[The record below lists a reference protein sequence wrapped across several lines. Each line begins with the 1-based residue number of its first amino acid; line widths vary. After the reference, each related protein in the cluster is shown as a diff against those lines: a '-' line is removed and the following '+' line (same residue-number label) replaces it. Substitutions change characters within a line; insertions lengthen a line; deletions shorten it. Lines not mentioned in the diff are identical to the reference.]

1 MEKIFSGLLTILLS
15 IALVYLLVCV
25 ACWAWGYVCVSVFGF
40 PMLTKM
46 QMLVLIAELVQ
57 IAARLAHHR
66 KHNKRIHTK
75 QQVKNLLLF
84 VCRKLV
90 KL

>member
-25 ACWAWGYVCVSVFGF
+25 AYWAWEYVCVSAFGF

-46 QMLVLIAELVQ
+46 QMLMLIFL
-57 IAARLAHHR
+57 I
-66 KHNKRIHTK
+66 
-75 QQVKNLLLF
+75 NLLSPF
-84 VCRKLV
+84 HYSGESK
-90 KL
+90 

>member
-25 ACWAWGYVCVSVFGF
+25 ACWAWSYVCVSAFGF

-46 QMLVLIAELVQ
+46 QMLMLIFL
-57 IAARLAHHR
+57 I
-66 KHNKRIHTK
+66 
-75 QQVKNLLLF
+75 NLLSPF
-84 VCRKLV
+84 HYSESK
-90 KL
+90 

>member
-25 ACWAWGYVCVSVFGF
+25 ACWAWGYVCVSVFGW

-46 QMLVLIAELVQ
+46 QMLVLIFLINVLSPFHYSES
-57 IAARLAHHR
+57 
-66 KHNKRIHTK
+66 K
-75 QQVKNLLLF
+75 
-84 VCRKLV
+84 
-90 KL
+90 

>member
-25 ACWAWGYVCVSVFGF
+25 ACWAWGYVCVSAFGW

-46 QMLVLIAELVQ
+46 QMLVLIFLINVLSPFHYSRES
-57 IAARLAHHR
+57 
-66 KHNKRIHTK
+66 K
-75 QQVKNLLLF
+75 
-84 VCRKLV
+84 
-90 KL
+90 